1 MDGSSS
7 SSMLSSRGG
16 DVPSTVQV
24 ALRIRPQGNR
34 EKLEGSRVC
43 TSVIPGE
50 PQVTIGTDRS
60 FTYDHVFDQATKQSE
75 IYDSCI
81 EKLVNGLFDGYNA
94 TVLAYGQTGSGK
106 TYTMGTAFDAGAI
119 SEHEVGVIPRA
130 LAHVFRRVI
139 ELKREAQENGM
150 LEPTFDVSVQFIE
163 LYNEEIIDLLA
174 NDRASSV
181 NVRIHEDA
189 QGEIYLHGVAS
200 KAVQDLHSTL
210 EILKNG
216 ALNRTVAATNMNE
229 QSSRSHAIFS
239 LHIKQQR
246 VAVAADGPS
255 PNQAIEMELLSA
267 KFHFVDLAGSERL
280 KRTGAT
286 GDRAKEGISINCGLL
301 ALGNVISALGGA
313 SGKVSHVPYRDS
325 KLTRLL
331 QDSLGGNSRT
341 LMIACVSPSDS
352 DFVETLNTMKYANRA
367 KNIKNKV
374 VANQDKSSK
383 LIGELRG
390 RIAALEAEL
399 LEFKQGR
406 RTIDGDGIETVN
418 DQYHENVMLT
428 AEINQLRFR
437 VKALQETNEILRNR
451 NVDLM
456 AKATGPNGLISS
468 QTNDENGAS
477 SDDANDSSSNDAVMD
492 PVQATLRKYLD
503 ELERTRSQLYES
515 QAVSNQLRKEMTKWK
530 NQALLGGSGFPA
542 SADHSFSPFG
552 HQQLIDEAR
561 ADIERL
567 RKTVSVASNEA
578 TSDYASHVDTTEE
591 DGTSNDADE
600 LDEDEDY
607 DQDVDDEQVFEDDN
621 KGAVLRDNLA
631 TLQTEINIKERLIAE
646 LEQSDR
652 RLAEVRLTY
661 EKKLTELSAQI
672 KKMEAE
678 RDKVLMEAEAKKT
691 DKASQEQAKRIR
703 DEYERKLSDMRN
715 EFRKLQMV
723 EREHKRMQARQERE
737 RQELIRYQ
745 GELKELKRVKVD
757 LMKKIKDEMK
767 RAQQQQNSNAKRLAA
782 MDKEARRRD
791 NLIRQLENKDRQRE
805 QFMKRTNEEIIRL
818 RKAQKEQARQTRS
831 AASQRITPMRTTVS
845 RMARTPVNR
854 GQPPPEVAFS
864 PKQAKMKWTF
874 IEKRLSRLV
883 TQKQTVGK
891 MEEELNRQLEERTR
905 LMDEINN
912 LERRFI
918 LAQDVQERE
927 AVADQI
933 DGCQMKL
940 NYVQDQITEIQT
952 AIVDVD
958 GSKTC
963 LFAIAAIPLLP
974 SIFINGLQ

>member
-60 FTYDHVFDQATKQSE
+60 FTYDHVFDQATQQNE

-81 EKLVNGLFDGYNA
+81 EKLVNGLFDGFNA

-130 LAHVFRRVI
+130 LAHVFRRIV
-139 ELKREAQENGM
+139 ELRREAQESGI

-163 LYNEEIIDLLA
+163 LYNEEIVDLLA
-174 NDRASSV
+174 NDRASSL

-189 QGEIYLHGVAS
+189 RGEIYLHGVTN
-200 KAVQDLHSTL
+200 KGVHDLHSTL

-246 VAVAADGPS
+246 VAVSADAPTPG
-255 PNQAIEMELLSA
+255 QEIEMELLSA

-313 SGKVSHVPYRDS
+313 NGKVSHVPYRDS

-406 RTIDGDGIETVN
+406 RTIDSDGVETVN

-456 AKATGPNGLISS
+456 AKASGANGFLGDS
-468 QTNDENGAS
+468 QANDENGAS
-477 SDDANDSSSNDAVMD
+477 SDDANDSSANDAVMD

-503 ELERTRSQLYES
+503 ELERLRSQLYES
-515 QAVSNQLRKEMTKWK
+515 QAVSNQLRKELTKWK
-530 NQALLGGSGFPA
+530 NQALSGGAGFPA
-542 SADHSFSPFG
+542 SADHSFSSFG

-567 RKTVSVASNEA
+567 RKTVSVASNEV
-578 TSDYASHVDTTEE
+578 TSDYASHVDTAEE

-631 TLQTEINIKERLIAE
+631 NLQTEINIKERLIAE

-737 RQELIRYQ
+737 RQELVRYQ
-745 GELKELKRVKVD
+745 AELKELKRVKQNKLFEVD
-757 LMKKIKDEMK
+757 LMKKIKEEMK
-767 RAQQQQNSNAKRLAA
+767 RAQQQQSSNAKRLAA

-805 QFMKRTNEEIIRL
+805 QFMKRTNEEINRL
-818 RKAQKEQARQTRS
+818 RKAQKEQARQARS
-831 AASQRITPMRTTVS
+831 AASSRVTPMRTAQS
-845 RMARTPVNR
+845 RMPRTPANR
-854 GQPPPEVAFS
+854 GHPPPEVAFS

-874 IEKRLSRLV
+874 IEKRLNRLV

-891 MEEELNRQLEERTR
+891 MEEELGRQLEERTR
-905 LMDEINN
+905 LVDEITT
-912 LERRFI
+912 LERRFVQV
-918 LAQDVQERE
+918 QDVQERE

-933 DGCQMKL
+933 DGCHLKL

-952 AIVDVD
+952 AIVDMD
-958 GSKTC
+958 GSKSYVTERK
-963 LFAIAAIPLLP
+963 A
-974 SIFINGLQ
+974 